1 MTPTSAHGV
10 RRDPQ
15 SKIRWCVV
23 TLVAILLLATPAAAQ
38 HRVASTASQRVQVF
52 ADDGHHLA
60 LWSKRPAGRP
70 RGAILLLHGRTW
82 SALPNFDLQVPG
94 QRVSMMAA
102 LVARGYAVYALDQR
116 GYGATPRDSSQWLT
130 PSRAASDAL
139 VVLRWI
145 ARREGGTMRP
155 ALFGYSQGSLTS
167 MLAALRDSSAMSA
180 LVLYGF
186 PRNVMTDTGPPLV
199 DPVALAR
206 RRTTIAGAGEDFIT
220 PESTPPGVREAY
232 ARAAVAADPIR
243 TDWRGEAEWRA
254 LDPAALRVPVLV
266 INGERDP
273 YAARANLPAFM
284 ARVSGVDR
292 SWVVLARADH
302 AAHLERQRE
311 FVDAVVGFIA
321 RHAAAP
327 RTR

>member
-1 MTPTSAHGV
+1 MRA
-10 RRDPQ
+10 
-15 SKIRWCVV
+15 I
-23 TLVAILLLATPAAAQ
+23 VAAE
-38 HRVASTASQRVQVF
+38 
-52 ADDGHHLA
+52 DGHRLTI
-60 LWSKRPAGRP
+60 WSRRPARP

-94 QRVSMMAA
+94 QRVSMMDA
-102 LVARGYAVYALDQR
+102 LVERGYAVYALDQR

-139 VVLRWI
+139 AALRWI
-145 ARREGGTMRP
+145 ARRERSTGRP
-155 ALFGYSQGSLTS
+155 ALLGYSQGSLTS

-186 PRNVMTDTGPPLV
+186 PRDVASDTGPPPADPLV
-199 DPVALAR
+199 LAR
-206 RRTTIAGAGEDFIT
+206 RRTTIAGAEEDFIS
-220 PESTPPGVREAY
+220 PESTPRGVREAY
-232 ARAAVAADPIR
+232 ARAAVAANPVR

-254 LDPAALRVPVLV
+254 LDPAALRVPVLL

-273 YAARANLPAFM
+273 YTARANLPVLMSRLTA
-284 ARVSGVDR
+284 VDR

-311 FVDAVVGFIA
+311 FVDAVVGFVA
-321 RHAAAP
+321 RHSEARRAP
-327 RTR
+327 RAGGGYRRGRGSRSQPPGANA